1 MLSLSVENLVLGE
14 KQGNYV
20 FEEVEIVE
28 NTLVVL

>member
-1 MLSLSVENLVLGE
+1 MLSLSAENLVLGG
-14 KQGNYV
+14 KRGNYV